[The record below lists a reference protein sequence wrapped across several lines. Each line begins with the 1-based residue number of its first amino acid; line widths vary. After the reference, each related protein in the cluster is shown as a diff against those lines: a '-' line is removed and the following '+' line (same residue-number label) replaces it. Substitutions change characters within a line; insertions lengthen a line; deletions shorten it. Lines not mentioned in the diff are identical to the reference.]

1 MKINIL
7 KEKLKK
13 GVGIVERISQK
24 SLTLPVLQNILF
36 KTEKN
41 FLRLSTTNLESAI
54 NWWSL
59 SKVEKQGEIC
69 IPTKFLS
76 NLLSLLPDRSVSL
89 SVENFIMDLVC
100 DNYKTKIKGINPEEF
115 PIIPQLKDG
124 QIVKVDNFS
133 FCQALSQIIN
143 IPSTSTARPEISGIY
158 FVFESNLIK
167 MVATD
172 SFRLAEKKIFV
183 DTNISKKHSLIL
195 PQSAA
200 KEVVSVFSEKQG
212 DLKICFSPNQILFEY
227 MMSETD
233 HPQIQFISKLIG
245 GEYPNYEE
253 IIPKKYKT
261 EIEVQRKEFLNQ
273 IKSASLFSG
282 KVNEVKLKINPKNN
296 RVEVLSQSPDLGEYK
311 SFFIGDIKGNELVVS
326 FNHRFLIDGVAEI
339 KKDKLSFKLTNE
351 DGPAALKPLGDEDYL
366 YIIMP
371 IKSA

>member
-13 GVGIVERISQK
+13 GVNIVERISQK

-41 FLRLSTTNLESAI
+41 FLKLSTTNLESAI

-59 SKVEKQGEIC
+59 VKVEKQGETCVPI
-69 IPTKFLS
+69 KFLS
-76 NLLSLLPDRSVSL
+76 NLLSFLPEKPVSL
-89 SVENFIMDLVC
+89 SVESFAMDLVC
-100 DNYKTKIKGINPEEF
+100 GNYKTKIKGINPEEF
-115 PIIPQLKDG
+115 PIIPQLEGG
-124 QIVKVDNFS
+124 QVVMVDSFS
-133 FCQALSQIIN
+133 FCQALAQILN
-143 IPSTSTARPEISGIY
+143 VPSSSTVRPEISGIY

-172 SFRLAEKKIFV
+172 SFRLAEKKLFFN
-183 DTNISKKHSLIL
+183 TKISKRHSLIL

-200 KEVVSVFSEKQG
+200 
-212 DLKICFSPNQILFEY
+212 FECT
-227 MMSETD
+227 MSETD
-233 HPQIQFISKLIG
+233 HPEIQFISKLIG

-261 EIEVQRKEFLNQ
+261 QVQVERKELLNQ

-282 KVNEVKLKINPKNN
+282 KVNEVKLKIIPKSNK
-296 RVEVLSQSPDLGEYK
+296 VEILSQSPDLGEYK
-311 SFFIGDIKGNELVVS
+311 SFFTGDIKGDELTVS
-326 FNHRFLIDGVAEI
+326 FNHRFLIDGISEI
-339 KKDKLSFKLTNE
+339 KKDKLSFNLTDG
-351 DGPAALKPLGDEDYL
+351 DGPAALSPLGDKDYL

-371 IKSA
+371 IKAN

>member
-212 DLKICFSPNQILFEY
+212 DLKICFSQNQILFEY

>member
-13 GVGIVERISQK
+13 GVNIVERISQK

-41 FLRLSTTNLESAI
+41 FLKLSTTNLESAI

-59 SKVEKQGEIC
+59 VKVEKQGETCVPI
-69 IPTKFLS
+69 KFLS
-76 NLLSLLPDRSVSL
+76 NLLSFLPEKPVSL
-89 SVENFIMDLVC
+89 SVESFAMDLVC
-100 DNYKTKIKGINPEEF
+100 GNYKTKIKGINPEEF
-115 PIIPQLKDG
+115 PIIPQLEGG
-124 QIVKVDNFS
+124 QVVMVDSFS
-133 FCQALSQIIN
+133 FCQALAQILN
-143 IPSTSTARPEISGIY
+143 VPSSSTVRPEISGIY

-172 SFRLAEKKIFV
+172 SFRLAEKKLFLN
-183 DTNISKKHSLIL
+183 TKISKRHSLIL

-200 KEVVSVFSEKQG
+200 KEIVGVFGEKQG
-212 DLKICFSPNQILFEY
+212 NLKISFSPNQILFECT
-227 MMSETD
+227 MSETD
-233 HPQIQFISKLIG
+233 HPEIQFISKLIG

-261 EIEVQRKEFLNQ
+261 QVQVERKELLNQ

-282 KVNEVKLKINPKNN
+282 KVNEVKLKIIPKSNK
-296 RVEVLSQSPDLGEYK
+296 VEILSQSPDLGEYK
-311 SFFIGDIKGNELVVS
+311 SFFTGDIKGDELTVS
-326 FNHRFLIDGVAEI
+326 FNHRFLIDGISEI
-339 KKDKLSFKLTNE
+339 KKDKLSFNLTDG
-351 DGPAALKPLGDEDYL
+351 DGPAALSPLGDKDYL

-371 IKSA
+371 IKAN

>member
-41 FLRLSTTNLESAI
+41 FLKLSTTNLESAI

-59 SKVEKQGEIC
+59 AKVEKQGEIC

-76 NLLSLLPDRSVSL
+76 NLLSLLPDKPISL
-89 SVENFIMDLVC
+89 SVENFTMDLTC

-124 QIVKVDNFS
+124 QVVRVDNLG
-133 FCQALSQIIN
+133 FCHALSQIIN
-143 IPSTSTARPEISGIY
+143 IPSVSTARPEISGIY

-172 SFRLAEKKIFV
+172 SFRLAEKKIFI
-183 DTNISKKHSLIL
+183 DTKISKKHSLIL

-200 KEVVSVFSEKQG
+200 KEIVSVFGEKQG

-227 MMSETD
+227 MMDETD
-233 HPQIQFISKLIG
+233 HPDIQFISKLIG

-261 EIEVQRKEFLNQ
+261 QVQIERKELLNQ

-282 KVNEVKLKINPKNN
+282 KINEVKLRISPKNN
-296 RVEVLSQSPDLGEYK
+296 KIEVLSQSPDLGEYK
-311 SFFIGDIKGNELVVS
+311 SFFTGDIKGDDLSIS
-326 FNHRFLIDGVAEI
+326 FNHRFLIDGISEI
-339 KKDKLSFKLTNE
+339 KKDELSFELTDE
-351 DGPAALKPLGDEDYL
+351 DGPAALSPLGDKDYL

-371 IKSA
+371 IKAT